1 MTFADLGGGS
11 TLFGLILLLFAA
23 IAAFNLGIGCLLTIE
38 RILKTF
44 HRKGELWMYLYI
56 VVTSIGVVVLGKIL
70 SRL

>member
-11 TLFGLILLLFAA
+11 TVFGLILLLFAA

-44 HRKGELWMYLYI
+44 HRKLWMYLYI
-56 VVTSIGVVVLGKIL
+56 VVTSIGVVVLKKVL